1 MILLPA
7 FLRIAVFLAFG
18 AGVVLYFHLITDP
31 GTPKLINL
39 HPQAPESNN
48 TSSNDAFNFP
58 PLDSEA
64 IRSICA
70 DTQWNPALV
79 FTCSESV
86 GGIGNIRNSI
96 LNCVRFA
103 ISAGATLVEP
113 TIVLRNDADSAEIR
127 TGVKT
132 DIGYIAEIRT
142 GVKTDIGY
150 MFDPAHFR
158 ESLRLSC
165 PGMKVYDRIED
176 LKGVAFHDPIAL
188 LPESLEEKVPST
200 GLPHPEKWRESFEA
214 WLGQHVG
221 PLPKGTVTINL
232 QRSYLTYPIY
242 SDGENFALAFGKLLK
257 FRTDTR
263 ILATKTLLAIATNAS
278 YSADLSQPI
287 LPDFFFGAHLRTE
300 HDAQLGWPAQDWL
313 YSRYETQA
321 KFYFKQALALGLE
334 RVYIASGDQEEVVK
348 FAHEAAEKN
357 ITVLTKFDVL
367 GAEDAAQLE
376 ALTWDQQGMVDFLV
390 MLRASQFAGVGHSSF
405 AWNIALVRHV
415 FAQQRDHL
423 RGPQLLNDELSE
435 ILGYPK
441 QYPEYANCL
450 WP

>member
-1 MILLPA
+1 MIRLPA
-7 FLRIAVFLAFG
+7 VRIAVFLAFG
-18 AGVVLYFHLITDP
+18 AGVSLYFHLIADP
-31 GTPKLINL
+31 GTRKLINL
-39 HPQAPESNN
+39 HPQAAESNT
-48 TSSNDAFNFP
+48 TSFYDAFDFP

-64 IRSICA
+64 IRGICA

-103 ISAGATLVEP
+103 ISAGAALVEP

-132 DIGYIAEIRT
+132 DM
-142 GVKTDIGY
+142 GY
-150 MFDPAHFR
+150 MLDPAHFR

-165 PGMKVYDRIED
+165 PGMKVYDRVED

-200 GLPHPEKWRESFEA
+200 GLAHPEKWRESFEA

-221 PLPKGTVTINL
+221 PLPEGTVIINL

-242 SDGENFALAFGKLLK
+242 SDGENFALTFGKLLK
-257 FRTDTR
+257 FRADTR
-263 ILATKTLLAIATNAS
+263 ILATKTLLTLAANAS

-300 HDAQLGWPAQDWL
+300 HDAQLGWPAEDWV
-313 YSRYETQA
+313 YGRYETQA
-321 KFYFKQALALGLE
+321 KFYFKQVLESGLE
-334 RVYIASGDQEEVVK
+334 RVYIASGDKEEVAK
-348 FAHEAAEKN
+348 FTHEAAEKN
-357 ITVLTKFDVL
+357 ITVLTKFDLL
-367 GAEDAAQLE
+367 GADDAAQLE
-376 ALTWDQQGMVDFLV
+376 ALSWDQQGMVDFLV

-405 AWNIALVRHV
+405 AWNVALVRHV
-415 FAQQRDHL
+415 FAQKRDHL
-423 RGPQLLNDELSE
+423 KGPQLLNDELSK
-435 ILGYPK
+435 IHGYPK
-441 QYPEYANCL
+441 QYPEYASCL

>member
-1 MILLPA
+1 MIRLPA
-7 FLRIAVFLAFG
+7 VLRIAIFLALG
-18 AGVVLYFHLITDP
+18 AGFILYFHLVTDP
-31 GTPKLINL
+31 FHHTRKFINL
-39 HPQAPESNN
+39 HPQAPQSNA
-48 TSSNDAFNFP
+48 TSSQDAFDFP

-64 IRSICA
+64 IRGICA

-103 ISAGATLVEP
+103 ISAGAALVQP

-132 DIGYIAEIRT
+132 DM
-142 GVKTDIGY
+142 GY
-150 MFDPAHFR
+150 MLDPAHFR

-176 LKGVAFHDPIAL
+176 LKGKALHDPIAL

-200 GLPHPEKWRESFEA
+200 GLAHPEKWRESFDA
-214 WLGQHVG
+214 WLGEHVG
-221 PLPKGTVTINL
+221 PAPEGTAIINL

-257 FRTDTR
+257 FRADTR
-263 ILATKTLLAIATNAS
+263 ILATKTLLALAAIAS
-278 YSADLSQPI
+278 YSPDLSQLI

-300 HDAQLGWPAQDWL
+300 HDAQLGWPAEDWV
-313 YSRYETQA
+313 YGRYETQA
-321 KFYFKQALALGLE
+321 KFYFKQVLESGLK
-334 RVYIASGDQEEVVK
+334 RVYIASGDKEEVAK
-348 FAHEAAEKN
+348 FAREAAEKN
-357 ITVLTKFDVL
+357 ITVSTKFDVL

-376 ALTWDQQGMVDFLV
+376 ALSWDQQGMVDFLV
-390 MLRASQFAGVGHSSF
+390 MLRASRFAGVGHSSF
-405 AWNIALVRHV
+405 AWNVALVRHL
-415 FAQQRDHL
+415 FAQQKDHL
-423 RGPQLLNDELSE
+423 RGPHLLNDELSE
-435 ILGYPK
+435 VYGYPK
-441 QYPEYANCL
+441 QYPEYASCL

>member
-1 MILLPA
+1 MIRLPA
-7 FLRIAVFLAFG
+7 VLRIAVFLAFG
-18 AGVVLYFHLITDP
+18 AGVALFFHLITDP
-31 GTPKLINL
+31 GTRKLINL
-39 HPQAPESNN
+39 HPQAAEFNT
-48 TSSNDAFNFP
+48 TSSNDAFDFP

-64 IRSICA
+64 IRGICA

-103 ISAGATLVEP
+103 ISAGAALVEP

-132 DIGYIAEIRT
+132 DM
-142 GVKTDIGY
+142 GY
-150 MFDPAHFR
+150 MLDPAHFR

-165 PGMKVYDRIED
+165 PGMKVYDRVED
-176 LKGVAFHDPIAL
+176 LKGMAFHDPIAL
-188 LPESLEEKVPST
+188 LPESLEEKVPS
-200 GLPHPEKWRESFEA
+200 GLAHPEKWRESFEA

-221 PLPKGTVTINL
+221 PLPEGTVIINL

-257 FRTDTR
+257 FRADIR
-263 ILATKTLLAIATNAS
+263 ILATKTLLALAANAS

-300 HDAQLGWPAQDWL
+300 HDAQLGWPAEDWV
-313 YSRYETQA
+313 YGRYETQA
-321 KFYFKQALALGLE
+321 KFYFKEVLASGLE
-334 RVYIASGDQEEVVK
+334 RVYIASGDQEEVAK

-357 ITVLTKFDVL
+357 IAVWTKFGVL
-367 GAEDAAQLE
+367 GADDAAQLE
-376 ALTWDQQGMVDFLV
+376 ALSWDQQGMVDFLV

-405 AWNIALVRHV
+405 AWNVALVRHV
-415 FAQQRDHL
+415 FAQKRDHL
-423 RGPQLLNDELSE
+423 KGPQLLNDDLSK
-435 ILGYPK
+435 IHGYPK
-441 QYPEYANCL
+441 QYPEYASCL

>member
-1 MILLPA
+1 MIRLPA
-7 FLRIAVFLAFG
+7 VLRIAIFSAFG
-18 AGVVLYFHLITDP
+18 AGFILYFHLITDP
-31 GTPKLINL
+31 FHQTRKLINL
-39 HPQAPESNN
+39 HPQAPQSNA
-48 TSSNDAFNFP
+48 TSSQDAFDFP

-64 IRSICA
+64 IRGICA

-103 ISAGATLVEP
+103 ISAGAALVEP

-132 DIGYIAEIRT
+132 DM
-142 GVKTDIGY
+142 GY
-150 MFDPAHFR
+150 MLDPAHFR

-176 LKGVAFHDPIAL
+176 LKGKALHDPIAL
-188 LPESLEEKVPST
+188 LPESLEEKVPPT
-200 GLPHPEKWRESFEA
+200 GLAHPEKWRESFDA
-214 WLGQHVG
+214 WLGEHVG
-221 PLPKGTVTINL
+221 PAPEGTVVINL

-257 FRTDTR
+257 FRADTR
-263 ILATKTLLAIATNAS
+263 ILATKTLIALAAIAS
-278 YSADLSQPI
+278 YSPDLSQPI

-300 HDAQLGWPAQDWL
+300 HDAQLGWPAEDWV
-313 YSRYETQA
+313 YGRYETQA
-321 KFYFKQALALGLE
+321 KFYFKQVLESGLK
-334 RVYIASGDQEEVVK
+334 RVYIASGDKEEVAK
-348 FAHEAAEKN
+348 FAREATEKN
-357 ITVLTKFDVL
+357 ITVSTKFDVL

-376 ALTWDQQGMVDFLV
+376 ALSWDQQGMVDLLV
-390 MLRASQFAGVGHSSF
+390 MLRASRFAGVGHSSF
-405 AWNIALVRHV
+405 AWNVALVRHV
-415 FAQQRDHL
+415 FAQQKDHL
-423 RGPQLLNDELSE
+423 RGPHLLNDELSE
-435 ILGYPK
+435 VYGYPK
-441 QYPEYANCL
+441 QYPEYASCL